1 MHTHTTS
8 IDNVVISKIRDISRG
23 HNSHVL
29 SSIAIIKEGFISVCL
44 DGGSGKED
52 YQESNYC
59 PHVVVRLRDSAN
71 TVSKVLGGYIIYA
84 D

>member
-1 MHTHTTS
+1 MRKRGPDSEGKRGKKGEMHTHTTS

-52 YQESNYC
+52 YQ
-59 PHVVVRLRDSAN
+59 
-71 TVSKVLGGYIIYA
+71 
-84 D
+84 